1 MNKKINEFRKSKNL
15 TADEFAK
22 KLGYSSST
30 IIKVLYGER
39 DPGRRFLEKLKEVFP
54 DADMNYF
61 FTAKTTFCVLKR
73 KG

>member
-1 MNKKINEFRKSKNL
+1 MNKKINEFRKSKGL
-15 TADEFAK
+15 TAEAFAK

-39 DPGRRFLEKLKEVFP
+39 DPGRRFLEKLKMVFP

-61 FTAKTTFCVLKR
+61 FTT
-73 KG
+73 